1 MFEKDMEGVLGL
13 GVEIGLLLLGDSE
26 CFDIR
31 RSHED
36 LVLSGT
42 GLGKSRS

>member
-13 GVEIGLLLLGDSE
+13 GVEMGLLLGDSE